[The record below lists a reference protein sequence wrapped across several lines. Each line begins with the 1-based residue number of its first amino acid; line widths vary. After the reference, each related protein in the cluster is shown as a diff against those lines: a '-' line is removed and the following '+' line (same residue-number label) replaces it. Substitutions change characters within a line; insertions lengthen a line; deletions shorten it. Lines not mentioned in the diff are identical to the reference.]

1 MYAPSLHPCIS
12 APWQSLLN
20 YLKSQT
26 KAELESLIEQPEVQH
41 YIHRAVRYAI
51 KHSESIE
58 RMGILDE
65 LSTLFPE
72 AVRKY
77 TQLELP
83 YSYSYSNMEKI
94 DGKMKKKSH
103 KRAATTP
110 VELFEYTPQNLPA
123 TFRGLQLKLA
133 DLVPASY
140 QVNDEIGM
148 VQKKMHHEAQRGTSR
163 GEELRE
169 VVRLG
174 RPHIQPYGVRL
185 KRSRSVERSM
195 LLQASAQKP
204 ALNPILNSSV
214 DDPHFHK
221 LTAETLFPRATSPSK
236 AASAARPVS
245 IPGQLRLS
253 DGYQIIEAF
262 ASGKLKSESESI
274 YLNYAD
280 PFRQNPYNLVVV
292 SKTKADPEHFVV
304 SKFGILCV
312 YPDGTSDLQSFAE
325 WLREATLFQILRQI
339 PFLKYYRLR
348 KAFTQW
354 YQNIRFAQF
363 ACVQSKFKQIGLRYF
378 SKFGQAV
385 LKINN
390 LSQELLSIPFHSL
403 QPLGAYSS
411 DSYMH
416 CLKGS
421 QAKFQQFLH
430 RYFKYCR
437 RVVGDVVESTQNQT
451 MELEMEL
458 RHQPFVSDLPLSV
471 QKEKHLQLGRNLE
484 EISYQAS
491 RLSDFVSLA
500 EHIVFSCLLAVAR
513 QGALGWR
520 HSTVGQTKREKW
532 SSYMYDACDR
542 GQSAV
547 RRSNNSMATSEE
559 NSDILDE
566 RPISS
571 NASGDTDAM
580 LCISIIIKDSGRTGK
595 FKAGSDY

>member
-1 MYAPSLHPCIS
+1 LS
-12 APWQSLLN
+12 
-20 YLKSQT
+20 YLKAQT
-26 KAELESLIEQPEVQH
+26 KTELVSLIEQPEIQH

-51 KHSESIE
+51 KHSERIE
-58 RMGILDE
+58 HLGVLDE
-65 LSTLFPE
+65 LSSLFPE
-72 AVRKY
+72 AVRQY
-77 TQLELP
+77 AQTELP
-83 YSYSYSNMEKI
+83 YSYSYSDIEKS
-94 DGKMKKKSH
+94 DNKVKKKGH

-110 VELFEYTPQNLPA
+110 VELFEYVPKNLPA
-123 TFRGLQLKLA
+123 TFRGTQLQLT

-140 QVNDEIGM
+140 LVNDEISST
-148 VQKKMHHEAQRGTSR
+148 QKRIHHEVQRGTSR

-169 VVRLG
+169 VARLG
-174 RPHIQPYGVRL
+174 RSQASRGPLRL

-195 LLQASAQKP
+195 LLQASVQKP
-204 ALNPILNSSV
+204 TLNPILSSSI
-214 DDPHFHK
+214 DDAHFHK
-221 LTAETLFPRATSPSK
+221 LTSETLFPRAVSPSK
-236 AASAARPVS
+236 AAAGAARPGTT
-245 IPGQLRLS
+245 PGQLHLS
-253 DGYQIIEAF
+253 NGYQIIEAF

-292 SKTKADPEHFVV
+292 SKTRADPEHFVV

-312 YPDGTSDLQSFAE
+312 YPGGTTDLQSFAE

-348 KAFTQW
+348 KAFTLW
-354 YQNIRFAQF
+354 YKNIRFAQF
-363 ACVQSKFKQIGLRYF
+363 SCVQLKFKQIGLRYF
-378 SKFGQAV
+378 ATFGQAV

-416 CLKGS
+416 RLKGS

-437 RVVGDVVESTQNQT
+437 RVVSELVDSTQNRA

-471 QKEKHLQLGRNLE
+471 QKEKHLQLSRDLGE
-484 EISYQAS
+484 SSYQAS

-520 HSTVGQTKREKW
+520 QSTLGQSKREEMRGRRSKW
-532 SSYMYDACDR
+532 GGCYADEYDQR
-542 GQSAV
+542 GQSAAT
-547 RRSNNSMATSEE
+547 RSDSSLATSEE
-559 NSDILDE
+559 NSDIFDG
-566 RPISS
+566 RPASS
-571 NASGDTDAM
+571 STTGDTDAM
-580 LCISIIIKDSGRTGK
+580 LCISIIIKESGM
-595 FKAGSDY
+595 FLL

>member
-1 MYAPSLHPCIS
+1 M
-12 APWQSLLN
+12 
-20 YLKSQT
+20 KSRT
-26 KAELESLIEQPEVQH
+26 KAELVSLTEQPEVQH
-41 YIHRAVRYAI
+41 YVHRAVRYAI
-51 KHSESIE
+51 KHSERVE
-58 RMGILDE
+58 HLGVLDE

-72 AVRKY
+72 AVTQY
-77 TQLELP
+77 TQTELP
-83 YSYSYSNMEKI
+83 YSYSYSDVEKLN
-94 DGKMKKKSH
+94 DKAKKKGH

-110 VELFEYTPQNLPA
+110 VELFEYAPQKLPA
-123 TFRGLQLKLA
+123 TFRGAQLKLT

-140 QVNDEIGM
+140 SVNDE
-148 VQKKMHHEAQRGTSR
+148 VSLAQKKMLHEVQRGSSR

-169 VVRLG
+169 VARLG
-174 RPHIQPYGVRL
+174 RPQAPRGGLKL

-195 LLQASAQKP
+195 LLQASSHKP
-204 ALNPILNSSV
+204 TLNPVLSSSI
-214 DDPHFHK
+214 DDAHFHK
-221 LTAETLFPRATSPSK
+221 LTSETLFPVSPRK
-236 AASAARPVS
+236 VAASAAGPGS
-245 IPGQLRLS
+245 TPGQPCLS

-262 ASGKLKSESESI
+262 ASGKLKSESDSI

-280 PFRQNPYNLVVV
+280 PFRQNPYNLTVV
-292 SKTKADPEHFVV
+292 SKTQANPEHFVV

-325 WLREATLFQILRQI
+325 WLREATLFKILRQI

-354 YQNIRFAQF
+354 YQNIRFAHF
-363 ACVQSKFKQIGLRYF
+363 ACVQSKFKRIGLRYF
-378 SKFGQAV
+378 ASFGQAV

-411 DSYMH
+411 DTYMH

-421 QAKFQQFLH
+421 QAKFQHFLC

-437 RVVGDVVESTQNQT
+437 RVIGEVIDSTQNRA
-451 MELEMEL
+451 MELEMEQ

-471 QKEKHLQLGRNLE
+471 QKEKHLQLGRDLG

-500 EHIVFSCLLAVAR
+500 EHVVFSCLLAVAR

-520 HSTVGQTKREKW
+520 QSTLGQSKRERRDRW
-532 SSYMYDACDR
+532 GGYDGYDLR
-542 GQSAV
+542 QSAA
-547 RRSNNSMATSEE
+547 RSSESSIATSE
-559 NSDILDE
+559 NIFDE
-566 RPISS
+566 QPV
-571 NASGDTDAM
+571 GGGTTGGTDAM
-580 LCISIIIKDSGRTGK
+580 LCISITIKESGM
-595 FKAGSDY
+595 FVSYSQIVH